1 MKLVSNFKPEGIKEM
16 SHTNHSQAYGP
27 LSLRTGTQ
35 YFFLVCVWVF
45 GWVAFGEEPA
55 NTSPVDSEGALMRVG
70 DSFGLPDGPAW
81 DDVGELVVSDVKGQA
96 VRCYDP
102 AKKSWQ
108 DVSME
113 PARYSGFFIQL
124 GKLYAADNGNGVVRV
139 FSERK
144 PGKVSAAET
153 FSLGEPDKKGKP
165 PRPNDLVVDRQ
176 GNVYVTVTGR
186 NEVVCVRSDGTTS
199 VATTGVISP
208 NGITMSP
215 DEKTLYVASYKP
227 KTIEKFPVVSPG
239 VLGDQQ
245 RFAVMDDGDAPGA
258 DGMAIDSAGN
268 VYCAGATAVWIW
280 NSAGQLLETVECP
293 TRPINAT
300 FGGTDRKTLF
310 VACFDGVYALPMK
323 TSGVKPAD
331 GLQAN

>member
-45 GWVAFGEEPA
+45 GWVAFGEESA

-165 PRPNDLVVDRQ
+165 PRPNDLVVDHQ
-176 GNVYVTVTGR
+176 GAVYVTVTGR
-186 NEVVCVRSDGTTS
+186 NEVVCIQPDGTTG

-208 NGITMSP
+208 NGITMSS
-215 DEKTLYVASYKP
+215 DGKTLYVASYKP

-245 RFAVMDDGDAPGA
+245 RFAAMDDGDAPGA
-258 DGMAIDSAGN
+258 DGMTIDQEGN
-268 VYCAGATAVWIW
+268 VYCAGATAVWVW
-280 NSAGQLLETVECP
+280 DSAGHLLELSL
-293 TRPINAT
+293 IHI
-300 FGGTDRKTLF
+300 
-310 VACFDGVYALPMK
+310 
-323 TSGVKPAD
+323 
-331 GLQAN
+331 

>member
-1 MKLVSNFKPEGIKEM
+1 MKEM
-16 SHTNHSQAYGP
+16 SEMTCPQMFGTG
-27 LSLRTGTQ
+27 SLNTAARYISLLCLCLPGS
-35 YFFLVCVWVF
+35 LAL
-45 GWVAFGEEPA
+45 GAKSAGE
-55 NTSPVDSEGALMRVG
+55 SPVDPGGSLVRVG
-70 DSFGLPDGPAW
+70 DTFSLPDGPAW
-81 DDVGELVVSDVKGQA
+81 DGSGELVVSDVKDQS
-96 VRCYDP
+96 VHCYRP
-102 AKKSWQ
+102 VEKSWKA
-108 DVSME
+108 VPIES
-113 PARYSGFFIQL
+113 ARYSGFFVQC
-124 GKLYAADNGNGVVRV
+124 GTLYAADNGNGVVRR
-139 FSERK
+139 F
-144 PGKVSAAET
+144 PGMTPEQIDAAET
-153 FSLGEPDKKGKP
+153 YSLGEPDKKGKP

-176 GNVYVTVTGR
+176 GNIYVTVTGR

-239 VLGDQQ
+239 VLGNQQ

-300 FGGTDRKTLF
+300 FGGADRKTLF
-310 VACFDGVYALPMK
+310 IACFDGVHALPMK
-323 TSGVKPAD
+323 ISGVKPAD

>member
-1 MKLVSNFKPEGIKEM
+1 MAGRYVALLCLCFSGSLALGAKP
-16 SHTNHSQAYGP
+16 A
-27 LSLRTGTQ
+27 
-35 YFFLVCVWVF
+35 
-45 GWVAFGEEPA
+45 GE
-55 NTSPVDSEGALMRVG
+55 SPVDTDGSLVRVG
-70 DSFGLPDGPAW
+70 EAFSLPDGPAW
-81 DDVGELVVSDVKGQA
+81 DGSSELIVSDVKDQS
-96 VRCYDP
+96 VHCFRP
-102 AKKSWQ
+102 FEKSWRE
-108 DVSME
+108 VPLE
-113 PARYSGFFIQL
+113 PARFSGFFVQC
-124 GKLYAADNGNGVVRV
+124 GALYAADNSNGVVRR
-139 FSERK
+139 F
-144 PGKVSAAET
+144 PGMSPEQTALDEA
-153 FSLGEPDKKGKP
+153 FSLGEPDQKGKP
-165 PRPNDLVVDRQ
+165 PRPNDLVVDRE
-176 GNVYVTVTGR
+176 GNIYVTVTGR

-199 VATTGVISP
+199 VTTTGVISP
-208 NGITMSP
+208 NGITMGP

>member
-1 MKLVSNFKPEGIKEM
+1 MKEM
-16 SHTNHSQAYGP
+16 SEMTCPQMFGTC
-27 LSLRTGTQ
+27 SLNTAARYISLLCLCLPGS
-35 YFFLVCVWVF
+35 LAL
-45 GWVAFGEEPA
+45 GAKSAGE
-55 NTSPVDSEGALMRVG
+55 SPVDPDGSLVRVG
-70 DSFGLPDGPAW
+70 DTFSLPDGPAW
-81 DDVGELVVSDVKGQA
+81 DGSGELVVSDVKDQS
-96 VRCYDP
+96 VHCYRP
-102 AKKSWQ
+102 VEKSWKA
-108 DVSME
+108 VPIES
-113 PARYSGFFIQL
+113 ARYSGFFVQC
-124 GKLYAADNGNGVVRV
+124 GTLYAADNGNGVVRR
-139 FSERK
+139 F
-144 PGKVSAAET
+144 PGMTPEQIDASET

-176 GNVYVTVTGR
+176 GNIYVTVTGR

-300 FGGTDRKTLF
+300 FGGADRKTLF
-310 VACFDGVYALPMK
+310 IACFDGVYALPMK
-323 TSGVKPAD
+323 ISGVKPAD

>member
-1 MKLVSNFKPEGIKEM
+1 MKGMRGMKCLQMFGTVSCDMAGRYVALLCLCFSGSLALGAKP
-16 SHTNHSQAYGP
+16 A
-27 LSLRTGTQ
+27 
-35 YFFLVCVWVF
+35 
-45 GWVAFGEEPA
+45 GE
-55 NTSPVDSEGALMRVG
+55 SPVDTDGSLVRVG
-70 DSFGLPDGPAW
+70 EAFSLPDGPAW
-81 DDVGELVVSDVKGQA
+81 DGSSELIVSDVKDQS
-96 VRCYDP
+96 VHCFRP
-102 AKKSWQ
+102 FEKSWRE
-108 DVSME
+108 VPLE
-113 PARYSGFFIQL
+113 PARFSGFFVQC
-124 GKLYAADNGNGVVRV
+124 GALYAADNGNGVVRR
-139 FSERK
+139 F
-144 PGKVSAAET
+144 PGMSPEQTALDEA
-153 FSLGEPDKKGKP
+153 FSLGEPDQKGKP
-165 PRPNDLVVDRQ
+165 PRPNDLVVDRE
-176 GNVYVTVTGR
+176 GNIYVTVTGR

-310 VACFDGVYALPMK
+310 VACFDGVYALPMT

>member
-1 MKLVSNFKPEGIKEM
+1 MKCLQMFGTGSCDMAGRYVALLCLCFSGSLALGAKP
-16 SHTNHSQAYGP
+16 A
-27 LSLRTGTQ
+27 
-35 YFFLVCVWVF
+35 
-45 GWVAFGEEPA
+45 GE
-55 NTSPVDSEGALMRVG
+55 SPVDTDGSLVRVG
-70 DSFGLPDGPAW
+70 EAFSLPDGPAW
-81 DDVGELVVSDVKGQA
+81 DGSSELIVSDVKDQS
-96 VRCYDP
+96 VHCFRP
-102 AKKSWQ
+102 FEKSWRE
-108 DVSME
+108 VPLE
-113 PARYSGFFIQL
+113 PARFSGFFVQC
-124 GKLYAADNGNGVVRV
+124 GALYAADNGNGVVRR
-139 FSERK
+139 F
-144 PGKVSAAET
+144 PGMSPEQTALDEA
-153 FSLGEPDKKGKP
+153 FSLGEPDQKGKP
-165 PRPNDLVVDRQ
+165 PRPNDLVVDRE
-176 GNVYVTVTGR
+176 GNIYVTVTGR

>member
-1 MKLVSNFKPEGIKEM
+1 MKCLQMFGTGSCDMAGRYVALLCLCFSGSLALGAKP
-16 SHTNHSQAYGP
+16 A
-27 LSLRTGTQ
+27 
-35 YFFLVCVWVF
+35 
-45 GWVAFGEEPA
+45 GE
-55 NTSPVDSEGALMRVG
+55 SPVDTDGSLVRVG
-70 DSFGLPDGPAW
+70 EAFSLPDGPAW
-81 DDVGELVVSDVKGQA
+81 DGSSELIVSDVKDQS
-96 VRCYDP
+96 VHCFRP
-102 AKKSWQ
+102 FEKSWRE
-108 DVSME
+108 VPLE
-113 PARYSGFFIQL
+113 PARFSGFFVQC
-124 GKLYAADNGNGVVRV
+124 GALYAADNGNGVVRR
-139 FSERK
+139 F
-144 PGKVSAAET
+144 PGMSPEQTARDEA
-153 FSLGEPDKKGKP
+153 FSLGEPDQKGKP
-165 PRPNDLVVDRQ
+165 PRPNDLVVDRE
-176 GNVYVTVTGR
+176 GNIYVTVTGR

>member
-1 MKLVSNFKPEGIKEM
+1 MKGMRGMKCLQMFGTGSCDMAGRYVALLCLCFSGSLALGAKP
-16 SHTNHSQAYGP
+16 A
-27 LSLRTGTQ
+27 
-35 YFFLVCVWVF
+35 
-45 GWVAFGEEPA
+45 GE
-55 NTSPVDSEGALMRVG
+55 SPVDTDGSLVRVG
-70 DSFGLPDGPAW
+70 EAFSLPDGPAW
-81 DDVGELVVSDVKGQA
+81 DGSSELIVSDVKDQS
-96 VRCYDP
+96 VHCFRP
-102 AKKSWQ
+102 FEKSWRE
-108 DVSME
+108 VPLE
-113 PARYSGFFIQL
+113 PARFSGFFVQC
-124 GKLYAADNGNGVVRV
+124 GALYAADNGNGVVRR
-139 FSERK
+139 F
-144 PGKVSAAET
+144 PGMSPEQTALDEA
-153 FSLGEPDKKGKP
+153 FSLGEPDQKGKP
-165 PRPNDLVVDRQ
+165 PRPNDLVVDRE
-176 GNVYVTVTGR
+176 GNIYVTVTGR

-300 FGGTDRKTLF
+300 FGGADRKTLF
-310 VACFDGVYALPMK
+310 IACFDGVYALPVR

>member
-1 MKLVSNFKPEGIKEM
+1 MKEM
-16 SHTNHSQAYGP
+16 SEMTCPQMFGTG
-27 LSLRTGTQ
+27 SLNTAARYISLLCLCLPGS
-35 YFFLVCVWVF
+35 LAL
-45 GWVAFGEEPA
+45 GAKSAGE
-55 NTSPVDSEGALMRVG
+55 SPVDPDGSLVRVG
-70 DSFGLPDGPAW
+70 DTFSLPDGPAW
-81 DDVGELVVSDVKGQA
+81 DGSGELVVSDVKDQS
-96 VRCYDP
+96 VHCYRP
-102 AKKSWQ
+102 VEKSWKA
-108 DVSME
+108 VPIES
-113 PARYSGFFIQL
+113 ARYSGFFVQC
-124 GKLYAADNGNGVVRV
+124 GTLYAADNGNGVVRR
-139 FSERK
+139 F
-144 PGKVSAAET
+144 PGITPEQIDVSET

-176 GNVYVTVTGR
+176 GNIYVTVTGR

-300 FGGTDRKTLF
+300 FGGADRKTLF
-310 VACFDGVYALPMK
+310 IACFDGVYALPMK
-323 TSGVKPAD
+323 ISGVKPAD

>member
-1 MKLVSNFKPEGIKEM
+1 MIRKHAFLLCLCCS
-16 SHTNHSQAYGP
+16 S
-27 LSLRTGTQ
+27 SL
-35 YFFLVCVWVF
+35 
-45 GWVAFGEEPA
+45 AFGAKPDGE
-55 NTSPVDSEGALMRVG
+55 SPVVPNASLVRVG
-70 DSFGLPDGPAW
+70 DSFSLPDGPAW
-81 DDVGELVVSDVKGQA
+81 DGSSELIVSDVKDQS
-96 VRCYDP
+96 VHCYHSLE
-102 AKKSWQ
+102 KKWRE
-108 DVSME
+108 VPIE
-113 PARYSGFFIQL
+113 PARFSGFFVQC
-124 GKLYAADNGNGVVRV
+124 GVLYAADNGNGVVRR
-139 FSERK
+139 FSGMS
-144 PGKVSAAET
+144 PGQTARDET
-153 FSLGEPDKKGKP
+153 FSLGEPDQKGKP

-176 GNVYVTVTGR
+176 GNIYVTVTGR

-227 KTIEKFPVVSPG
+227 KTIEEFPVMSPG

-280 NSAGQLLETVECP
+280 NPTGKLLAKVECP

-300 FGGTDRKTLF
+300 FGGIDRKTLF
-310 VACFDGVYALPMK
+310 VTCFDGVYALPMT

>member
-1 MKLVSNFKPEGIKEM
+1 MKEM
-16 SHTNHSQAYGP
+16 SEMTCPQMFGTC
-27 LSLRTGTQ
+27 SLNTAARYISLLCLCLPGS
-35 YFFLVCVWVF
+35 LAL
-45 GWVAFGEEPA
+45 GAKSAGE
-55 NTSPVDSEGALMRVG
+55 SPVDPGGSLVRVG
-70 DSFGLPDGPAW
+70 DTFSLPDGPAW
-81 DDVGELVVSDVKGQA
+81 DGSGELVVSDVKDQS
-96 VRCYDP
+96 VHCYRP
-102 AKKSWQ
+102 VEKSWKA
-108 DVSME
+108 VPIES
-113 PARYSGFFIQL
+113 ARYSGFFVQC
-124 GKLYAADNGNGVVRV
+124 GTLYAADNGNGVVRR
-139 FSERK
+139 F
-144 PGKVSAAET
+144 PGMTPEQIDAAET
-153 FSLGEPDKKGKP
+153 YSLGEPDKKGKP

-176 GNVYVTVTGR
+176 GNIYVTVTGR

-199 VATTGVISP
+199 VPTTGVISP

-300 FGGTDRKTLF
+300 FGGADRKTLF
-310 VACFDGVYALPMK
+310 IACFDGVYALPMK
-323 TSGVKPAD
+323 ISGVKPAD

>member
-1 MKLVSNFKPEGIKEM
+1 MKCLQMFGTVSCDMAGRYVALLCLCFSGSLALGAKP
-16 SHTNHSQAYGP
+16 A
-27 LSLRTGTQ
+27 
-35 YFFLVCVWVF
+35 
-45 GWVAFGEEPA
+45 GE
-55 NTSPVDSEGALMRVG
+55 SPVDTDGSLVRVG
-70 DSFGLPDGPAW
+70 EAFSLPDGPAW
-81 DDVGELVVSDVKGQA
+81 DGSSELIVSDVKDQS
-96 VRCYDP
+96 VHCFRP
-102 AKKSWQ
+102 FEKSWRE
-108 DVSME
+108 VPLE
-113 PARYSGFFIQL
+113 PARFSGFFVQC
-124 GKLYAADNGNGVVRV
+124 GALYAADNGNGVVRR
-139 FSERK
+139 F
-144 PGKVSAAET
+144 PGMSPEQTALDEA
-153 FSLGEPDKKGKP
+153 FSLGEPDQKGKP
-165 PRPNDLVVDRQ
+165 PRPNDLVVDRE
-176 GNVYVTVTGR
+176 GNIYVTVTGR

>member
-27 LSLRTGTQ
+27 LSLRAGTQ

-323 TSGVKPAD
+323 ASGVKPAD

>member
-1 MKLVSNFKPEGIKEM
+1 MKEM
-16 SHTNHSQAYGP
+16 SEMTCPQMFGTVSCNMAGRFVALLCLCLP
-27 LSLRTGTQ
+27 GSLALG
-35 YFFLVCVWVF
+35 
-45 GWVAFGEEPA
+45 AKPAGE
-55 NTSPVDSEGALMRVG
+55 SPVDPDGSLVRVG
-70 DSFGLPDGPAW
+70 DTFSLPDGPAW
-81 DDVGELVVSDVKGQA
+81 DGSGELVVSDVKDQS
-96 VRCYDP
+96 VHCYRP
-102 AKKSWQ
+102 VEKSWKA
-108 DVSME
+108 VPIES
-113 PARYSGFFIQL
+113 ARYSGFFVQC
-124 GKLYAADNGNGVVRV
+124 GTLYAADNGNGVVRR
-139 FSERK
+139 F
-144 PGKVSAAET
+144 PGMTPEQIDAAET
-153 FSLGEPDKKGKP
+153 YSLGEPDKKGKP

-176 GNVYVTVTGR
+176 GNIYVTVTGR

-300 FGGTDRKTLF
+300 FGGADRKTLF
-310 VACFDGVYALPMK
+310 IACFDGVYALPMK
-323 TSGVKPAD
+323 ISGVKPAD

>member
-1 MKLVSNFKPEGIKEM
+1 MRGMKCSQMFGTVSCNMAGRFVALLCLCLPGSLALGAKP
-16 SHTNHSQAYGP
+16 A
-27 LSLRTGTQ
+27 
-35 YFFLVCVWVF
+35 
-45 GWVAFGEEPA
+45 GE
-55 NTSPVDSEGALMRVG
+55 SPVDPDGSLVRVG
-70 DSFGLPDGPAW
+70 DTFSLPDGPAW
-81 DDVGELVVSDVKGQA
+81 DGSGELVVSDVKDQS
-96 VRCYDP
+96 VHCYRP
-102 AKKSWQ
+102 VEKSWKA
-108 DVSME
+108 VPIES
-113 PARYSGFFIQL
+113 ARYSGFFVQC
-124 GKLYAADNGNGVVRV
+124 GTLYAADNGNGVVRR
-139 FSERK
+139 FPLMSPEQFD
-144 PGKVSAAET
+144 AAEIY
-153 FSLGEPDKKGKP
+153 SLGEPDKKGKP

-176 GNVYVTVTGR
+176 GNIYVTVTGR

-300 FGGTDRKTLF
+300 FGGADRKTLF
-310 VACFDGVYALPMK
+310 IACFDGVHALPMK
-323 TSGVKPAD
+323 ISGVKPAD

>member
-1 MKLVSNFKPEGIKEM
+1 MKEM
-16 SHTNHSQAYGP
+16 SEMTCPQMFGTGSLNTAARYISLLC
-27 LSLRTGTQ
+27 LSLPGS
-35 YFFLVCVWVF
+35 LAL
-45 GWVAFGEEPA
+45 GAKSAGE
-55 NTSPVDSEGALMRVG
+55 SPVDPDGSLVRVG
-70 DSFGLPDGPAW
+70 DTFSLPDGPAW
-81 DDVGELVVSDVKGQA
+81 DGSGELVVSDVKDQS
-96 VRCYDP
+96 VHCYRP
-102 AKKSWQ
+102 VEKSWKA
-108 DVSME
+108 VPIES
-113 PARYSGFFIQL
+113 ARYSGFFVQC
-124 GKLYAADNGNGVVRV
+124 GTLYAADNGNGVVRR
-139 FSERK
+139 F
-144 PGKVSAAET
+144 PGMTPEQIDAAET
-153 FSLGEPDKKGKP
+153 YSLGEPDKKGKP

-176 GNVYVTVTGR
+176 GNIYVTVTGR

-300 FGGTDRKTLF
+300 FGGADRKTLF
-310 VACFDGVYALPMK
+310 IACFDGVYALPMK
-323 TSGVKPAD
+323 ISGVKPAD

>member
-1 MKLVSNFKPEGIKEM
+1 MKEM
-16 SHTNHSQAYGP
+16 SEMTCPQMFGTFSLNTAARYISLLC
-27 LSLRTGTQ
+27 LSLPGS
-35 YFFLVCVWVF
+35 LAL
-45 GWVAFGEEPA
+45 GAKPAGE
-55 NTSPVDSEGALMRVG
+55 SPVDPDGSLVRVG
-70 DSFGLPDGPAW
+70 DTFSLPDGPAW
-81 DDVGELVVSDVKGQA
+81 DGSGELVVSDVKDQS
-96 VRCYDP
+96 VHCYRP
-102 AKKSWQ
+102 VEKSWKA
-108 DVSME
+108 VPIES
-113 PARYSGFFIQL
+113 ARYSGFFVQC
-124 GKLYAADNGNGVVRV
+124 GTLYAADNGNGVVRR
-139 FSERK
+139 F
-144 PGKVSAAET
+144 PGMTPEQIDAAET
-153 FSLGEPDKKGKP
+153 YSLGEPDKKGKP

-176 GNVYVTVTGR
+176 GNIYVTVTGR

-300 FGGTDRKTLF
+300 FGGADRKTLF
-310 VACFDGVYALPMK
+310 IACFDGVHALPMK
-323 TSGVKPAD
+323 ISGVKPAD

>member
-1 MKLVSNFKPEGIKEM
+1 M

-27 LSLRTGTQ
+27 LSLRNGTQ

>member
-1 MKLVSNFKPEGIKEM
+1 MKCLQMFGTVSCDMAGRYVALLCLCFSGSLALGAKP
-16 SHTNHSQAYGP
+16 A
-27 LSLRTGTQ
+27 
-35 YFFLVCVWVF
+35 
-45 GWVAFGEEPA
+45 GE
-55 NTSPVDSEGALMRVG
+55 SPVDTDGSLVRVG
-70 DSFGLPDGPAW
+70 EAFSLPDGPAW
-81 DDVGELVVSDVKGQA
+81 DGSSELIVSDVKDQS
-96 VRCYDP
+96 VHCFRP
-102 AKKSWQ
+102 FEKSWRE
-108 DVSME
+108 VPLE
-113 PARYSGFFIQL
+113 PARFSGFFVQC
-124 GKLYAADNGNGVVRV
+124 GALYAADNGNGVVRR
-139 FSERK
+139 F
-144 PGKVSAAET
+144 PGMSPEQTALDEA
-153 FSLGEPDKKGKP
+153 FSLGEPDQKGKP

-245 RFAVMDDGDAPGA
+245 RFAVMNDGNAPGA

-300 FGGTDRKTLF
+300 FGGADRKTLF
-310 VACFDGVYALPMK
+310 IACFDGVYALPMR

>member
-1 MKLVSNFKPEGIKEM
+1 MVSEFKPEGTKEM
-16 SHTNHSQAYGP
+16 SHMKHLQSYVP
-27 LSLRTGTQ
+27 LSLRAGTQ
-35 YFFLVCVWVF
+35 YFFLICVCVF
-45 GWVAFGEEPA
+45 GGVAFGEEPA
-55 NTSPVDSEGALMRVG
+55 NTSPVDSGGALMRVG

-102 AKKSWQ
+102 AKISWQ

-165 PRPNDLVVDRQ
+165 PRPNDLVVDHQ
-176 GNVYVTVTGR
+176 GAVYVTVTGR
-186 NEVVCVRSDGTTS
+186 NEVVCIQPDGTTC

-215 DEKTLYVASYKP
+215 DGKTLYVASYKP

-258 DGMAIDSAGN
+258 DGMTIDQEGN
-268 VYCAGATAVWIW
+268 VYCAGATAVWVW
-280 NSAGQLLETVECP
+280 DAAGHLLETIECP

-300 FGGTDRKTLF
+300 FGGDDRKTLF
-310 VACFDGVYALPMK
+310 ITCFDGVYALPMS
-323 TSGVKPAD
+323 TSGVRPAV

>member
-1 MKLVSNFKPEGIKEM
+1 MKRLQMFGPVSCNMAGRYVSLLCLCFSGALALGAKPA
-16 SHTNHSQAYGP
+16 SQ
-27 LSLRTGTQ
+27 
-35 YFFLVCVWVF
+35 
-45 GWVAFGEEPA
+45 
-55 NTSPVDSEGALMRVG
+55 SPVARNGSLVRVG
-70 DSFGLPDGPAW
+70 ESFSLPDGPAW
-81 DDVGELVVSDVKGQA
+81 DGLSELVVSDVKAQS
-96 VRCYDP
+96 VHCYHP
-102 AKKSWQ
+102 VEKSWKE
-108 DVSME
+108 VPTE
-113 PARYSGFFIQL
+113 PARYSGFFVQC
-124 GKLYAADNGNGVVRV
+124 GKLYAADNGNGVVRR
-139 FSERK
+139 F
-144 PGKVSAAET
+144 PGMSPEHLDASET

-227 KTIEKFPVVSPG
+227 KTIEEFPVMSPG

-280 NSAGQLLETVECP
+280 SPAGNLLAKVECP

-300 FGGTDRKTLF
+300 FGGADRKTLF
-310 VACFDGVYALPMK
+310 ITCFDGVYALPMT
-323 TSGVKPAD
+323 TSGVKSAD
-331 GLQAN
+331 GLPAN

>member
-1 MKLVSNFKPEGIKEM
+1 MTCPQMFG
-16 SHTNHSQAYGP
+16 TC
-27 LSLRTGTQ
+27 SLNTAARYISLLCLCLPGS
-35 YFFLVCVWVF
+35 LAL
-45 GWVAFGEEPA
+45 GAKSAGE
-55 NTSPVDSEGALMRVG
+55 SPVDPDGSLVRVG
-70 DSFGLPDGPAW
+70 DTFSLPDGPAW
-81 DDVGELVVSDVKGQA
+81 DGSGELVVSDVKDQS
-96 VRCYDP
+96 VHCYRP
-102 AKKSWQ
+102 VEKSWKA
-108 DVSME
+108 VPIES
-113 PARYSGFFIQL
+113 ARYSGFFVQC
-124 GKLYAADNGNGVVRV
+124 GTLYAADNGNGVVRR
-139 FSERK
+139 F
-144 PGKVSAAET
+144 PGMTPEQIDAAET
-153 FSLGEPDKKGKP
+153 YSLGEPDKKGKP

-176 GNVYVTVTGR
+176 GNIYVTVTGR

-300 FGGTDRKTLF
+300 FGGADRKTLF
-310 VACFDGVYALPMK
+310 IACFDGVYALPMK
-323 TSGVKPAD
+323 ISGVKPAD

>member
-1 MKLVSNFKPEGIKEM
+1 MKEM
-16 SHTNHSQAYGP
+16 SEMTCPQMFGTCSLNTAARYISLLC
-27 LSLRTGTQ
+27 LSLPGS
-35 YFFLVCVWVF
+35 LAL
-45 GWVAFGEEPA
+45 GAKPAGE
-55 NTSPVDSEGALMRVG
+55 SPVDPDGSLVRVG
-70 DSFGLPDGPAW
+70 DTFSLPDGPAW
-81 DDVGELVVSDVKGQA
+81 DGSGELVVSDVKDQS
-96 VRCYDP
+96 VHCYRP
-102 AKKSWQ
+102 VEKSWKA
-108 DVSME
+108 VPIES
-113 PARYSGFFIQL
+113 ARYSGFFVQC
-124 GKLYAADNGNGVVRV
+124 GTLYAADNGNGVVRR
-139 FSERK
+139 F
-144 PGKVSAAET
+144 PGMTPEQIDASET

-165 PRPNDLVVDRQ
+165 PRPNDLVVDRE
-176 GNVYVTVTGR
+176 GNIYVTVTGR

-300 FGGTDRKTLF
+300 FGGADRKTLF
-310 VACFDGVYALPMK
+310 IACFDGVYALPMK
-323 TSGVKPAD
+323 ISGVKPAD

>member
-1 MKLVSNFKPEGIKEM
+1 MFWPVLCSMAGRYVSLLCLCFSGAIALGAKPASE
-16 SHTNHSQAYGP
+16 
-27 LSLRTGTQ
+27 
-35 YFFLVCVWVF
+35 
-45 GWVAFGEEPA
+45 
-55 NTSPVDSEGALMRVG
+55 SPVNPDGALVQVG
-70 DSFGLPDGPAW
+70 ESFSLSDGPAW
-81 DDVGELVVSDVKGQA
+81 DGTSELIVSDVRDQS
-96 VRCYDP
+96 VHCYRP
-102 AKKSWQ
+102 VKNSWRE
-108 DVSME
+108 VPIE
-113 PARYSGFFIQL
+113 PARYSGFFVQC
-124 GKLYAADNGNGVVRV
+124 GMLYAADNGNGLVRR
-139 FSERK
+139 FSGMSPDRIDA
-144 PGKVSAAET
+144 SET
-153 FSLGEPDKKGKP
+153 FLLGEPDKKGKP

-199 VATTGVISP
+199 VATAGVISP

-258 DGMAIDSAGN
+258 DGMAIDSASN

-280 NSAGQLLETVECP
+280 NSAGQLLEKIECP

-300 FGGTDRKTLF
+300 FGGADRKTLF
-310 VACFDGVYALPMK
+310 ITCFDGVYALPMK
-323 TSGVKPAD
+323 TSGVEPAD
-331 GLQAN
+331 GS

>member
-1 MKLVSNFKPEGIKEM
+1 MKGMRGMKCLQMFGTVSCDMAGRYVALLCLCFSGSLALGAKP
-16 SHTNHSQAYGP
+16 A
-27 LSLRTGTQ
+27 
-35 YFFLVCVWVF
+35 
-45 GWVAFGEEPA
+45 GE
-55 NTSPVDSEGALMRVG
+55 SPVDTDGSLVRVG
-70 DSFGLPDGPAW
+70 EAFSLPDGPAW
-81 DDVGELVVSDVKGQA
+81 DGSSELIVSDVKDQS
-96 VRCYDP
+96 VHCFRP
-102 AKKSWQ
+102 FEKSWRE
-108 DVSME
+108 VPLE
-113 PARYSGFFIQL
+113 PARFSGFFVQC
-124 GKLYAADNGNGVVRV
+124 GALYAADNGNGVVRR
-139 FSERK
+139 F
-144 PGKVSAAET
+144 PGMSPEQTALDEA
-153 FSLGEPDKKGKP
+153 FSLGEPDQKGKP
-165 PRPNDLVVDRQ
+165 PRPNDLVVDRE
-176 GNVYVTVTGR
+176 GNIYVTVTGR
-186 NEVVCVRSDGTTS
+186 NEVVCVSSDGTTS

>member
-1 MKLVSNFKPEGIKEM
+1 MKEM
-16 SHTNHSQAYGP
+16 SEMTCPQMFGTVSCNMAGRFVALLCLCLP
-27 LSLRTGTQ
+27 GSLALG
-35 YFFLVCVWVF
+35 
-45 GWVAFGEEPA
+45 AKSAGE
-55 NTSPVDSEGALMRVG
+55 SPVDPDGSLVRVG
-70 DSFGLPDGPAW
+70 DTFSLPDGPAW
-81 DDVGELVVSDVKGQA
+81 DGSGELVVSDVKDQS
-96 VRCYDP
+96 VHCYRP
-102 AKKSWQ
+102 VEKSWKA
-108 DVSME
+108 VPIES
-113 PARYSGFFIQL
+113 ARYSGFFVQC
-124 GKLYAADNGNGVVRV
+124 GTLYAADNGNGVVRR
-139 FSERK
+139 F
-144 PGKVSAAET
+144 PGMTPEQIDAAET
-153 FSLGEPDKKGKP
+153 YSLGEPDKKGKP

-176 GNVYVTVTGR
+176 GNIYVTVTGR

-300 FGGTDRKTLF
+300 FGGADRKTLF
-310 VACFDGVYALPMK
+310 IACFDGVYALPMK
-323 TSGVKPAD
+323 ISGVKPAD

>member
-1 MKLVSNFKPEGIKEM
+1 MKCLQMFGTVSCDMAGRYVALLCLCFSGSLALGAKP
-16 SHTNHSQAYGP
+16 A
-27 LSLRTGTQ
+27 
-35 YFFLVCVWVF
+35 
-45 GWVAFGEEPA
+45 GE
-55 NTSPVDSEGALMRVG
+55 SPVDTDGSLLRVG
-70 DSFGLPDGPAW
+70 EAFSLPDGPAW
-81 DDVGELVVSDVKGQA
+81 DGSSELIVSDVKDQS
-96 VRCYDP
+96 VHCFRP
-102 AKKSWQ
+102 FEKSWRE
-108 DVSME
+108 VPLE
-113 PARYSGFFIQL
+113 PARFSGFFVQC
-124 GKLYAADNGNGVVRV
+124 GALYAADNGNGVVRR
-139 FSERK
+139 F
-144 PGKVSAAET
+144 PGMSPEQTALDEA
-153 FSLGEPDKKGKP
+153 FSLGEPDQKGKP

-227 KTIEKFPVVSPG
+227 KTIEKFSVVSPG

-245 RFAVMDDGDAPGA
+245 RFAVMNDGDALGA

-280 NSAGQLLETVECP
+280 NSAGQLLERVECP

>member
-1 MKLVSNFKPEGIKEM
+1 MAGRYVALLCLCFSGSLALGAKP
-16 SHTNHSQAYGP
+16 A
-27 LSLRTGTQ
+27 
-35 YFFLVCVWVF
+35 
-45 GWVAFGEEPA
+45 GE
-55 NTSPVDSEGALMRVG
+55 SPVDTDGSLVRVG
-70 DSFGLPDGPAW
+70 EAFSLPDGPAW
-81 DDVGELVVSDVKGQA
+81 DGSSELIVSDVKDQS
-96 VRCYDP
+96 VHCFRP
-102 AKKSWQ
+102 FEKSWRE
-108 DVSME
+108 VPLE
-113 PARYSGFFIQL
+113 PARFSGFFVQC
-124 GKLYAADNGNGVVRV
+124 GALYAADNGNGVVRR
-139 FSERK
+139 FSGMSPEQT
-144 PGKVSAAET
+144 ALDEA
-153 FSLGEPDKKGKP
+153 FSLGEPDQKGKP
-165 PRPNDLVVDRQ
+165 PRPNDLVVDRE
-176 GNVYVTVTGR
+176 GNIYVTVTGR

>member
-1 MKLVSNFKPEGIKEM
+1 MFGTVSCDMAGRYVALLCLCFSGSLALGAKP
-16 SHTNHSQAYGP
+16 A
-27 LSLRTGTQ
+27 
-35 YFFLVCVWVF
+35 
-45 GWVAFGEEPA
+45 GE
-55 NTSPVDSEGALMRVG
+55 SPVDTDGSLVRVG
-70 DSFGLPDGPAW
+70 EAFSLPDGPAW
-81 DDVGELVVSDVKGQA
+81 DGSSELIVSDVKDQS
-96 VRCYDP
+96 VHCFRP
-102 AKKSWQ
+102 FEKSWRE
-108 DVSME
+108 VPLE
-113 PARYSGFFIQL
+113 PARFSGFFVQC
-124 GKLYAADNGNGVVRV
+124 GALYAADNGNGVVRR
-139 FSERK
+139 F
-144 PGKVSAAET
+144 PGMSPEQTALDEA
-153 FSLGEPDKKGKP
+153 FSLGEPDQKGKP
-165 PRPNDLVVDRQ
+165 PRPNDLVVDRE
-176 GNVYVTVTGR
+176 GNIYVTVTGR

>member
-1 MKLVSNFKPEGIKEM
+1 MAGRYVALLCLCFSG
-16 SHTNHSQAYGP
+16 
-27 LSLRTGTQ
+27 SLALGAKT
-35 YFFLVCVWVF
+35 
-45 GWVAFGEEPA
+45 AGE
-55 NTSPVDSEGALMRVG
+55 SPVDTDGSLVRVG
-70 DSFGLPDGPAW
+70 EAFSLPDGPAW
-81 DDVGELVVSDVKGQA
+81 DGSSELIVSDVKDQS
-96 VRCYDP
+96 VHCFRP
-102 AKKSWQ
+102 FEKSWRE
-108 DVSME
+108 VPLE
-113 PARYSGFFIQL
+113 PARFSGFFVQC
-124 GKLYAADNGNGVVRV
+124 GALYAADNGNGVVRR
-139 FSERK
+139 F
-144 PGKVSAAET
+144 PGMSPEQTALDEA
-153 FSLGEPDKKGKP
+153 FSLGEPDQKGKP
-165 PRPNDLVVDRQ
+165 PRPNDLVVDRE
-176 GNVYVTVTGR
+176 GNIYVTVTGR

>member
-1 MKLVSNFKPEGIKEM
+1 MKEM
-16 SHTNHSQAYGP
+16 SEMTCPQMFGTVSCNMAGRFVALLCLCLP
-27 LSLRTGTQ
+27 GSLALG
-35 YFFLVCVWVF
+35 
-45 GWVAFGEEPA
+45 AKPAGE
-55 NTSPVDSEGALMRVG
+55 SPVDPDGSLVRVG
-70 DSFGLPDGPAW
+70 DTFSLPDGPAW
-81 DDVGELVVSDVKGQA
+81 DGSGELVVSDVKDQS
-96 VRCYDP
+96 VHCYRP
-102 AKKSWQ
+102 VEKSWKA
-108 DVSME
+108 VPIES
-113 PARYSGFFIQL
+113 ARYSGFFVQC
-124 GKLYAADNGNGVVRV
+124 GTLYAADNGNGVVRR
-139 FSERK
+139 F
-144 PGKVSAAET
+144 PGMTPEQIDASET

-176 GNVYVTVTGR
+176 GNIYVTVTGR

-300 FGGTDRKTLF
+300 FGGADRKTLF
-310 VACFDGVYALPMK
+310 IACFDGVYALPMR
-323 TSGVKPAD
+323 TLGVKPAE

>member
-1 MKLVSNFKPEGIKEM
+1 MKSSQMFGTGSLKTAARDISLLCLCLPGSLALGAKPADE
-16 SHTNHSQAYGP
+16 
-27 LSLRTGTQ
+27 
-35 YFFLVCVWVF
+35 
-45 GWVAFGEEPA
+45 
-55 NTSPVDSEGALMRVG
+55 SPVDPDGVLVRVG
-70 DSFGLPDGPAW
+70 DTFSLPDGPAW
-81 DDVGELVVSDVKGQA
+81 DGSGELVVSDVKDQS
-96 VRCYDP
+96 VHCYRP
-102 AKKSWQ
+102 VEKSWKA
-108 DVSME
+108 VPIES
-113 PARYSGFFIQL
+113 ARYSGFFVQC
-124 GKLYAADNGNGVVRV
+124 GTLYAADNGNGVVRR
-139 FSERK
+139 F
-144 PGKVSAAET
+144 PGMTPEQIDAAET
-153 FSLGEPDKKGKP
+153 YSLGEPDKKGKP

-176 GNVYVTVTGR
+176 GNIYVTVTGR

-300 FGGTDRKTLF
+300 FGGADRKTLF
-310 VACFDGVYALPMK
+310 IACFDGVYALPMK
-323 TSGVKPAD
+323 ISGVKPAD